1 MESIIHFLITP
12 SAAMLMASAMSMLFI
27 FVYVFSTSIPNLY
40 FSYSGGDVRYDKN
53 SSKAA
58 SICFASMVILM
69 MQAVGFYAL
78 DYSSYFE
85 YMGRVTVDNVNVVL
99 EKFDTA
105 TAVAVTKDLV
115 LVYVIGTFL
124 SVPLFWKMLN
134 NSYINTIRYMLK
146 SKSGTD
152 DYDKAVLTII
162 RDELFNILEK
172 HTVVSKDKEVTGL
185 YGAIIRPQSTVE
197 PASGEILGAKGSR
210 QEHTIHVDVNYLNS
224 KLKMSHTAFSFSSV
238 GEFTVSRLSS
248 VNPLFSFI
256 SLPAENRKLYDTFDT
271 FSGSVDN
278 AIFLVNTAYVK
289 GDSLMRYTQLQ
300 VLDLVKG
307 GYAAPLPIAFFQEDS
322 KAILSDVLNV
332 IRSGKKNIALDPS
345 VLANQVGIMSM
356 NWPLFLI
363 AIATYKIR
371 GGINSVV
378 NSMRTMLKAISE
390 NAAKDL

>member
-12 SAAMLMASAMSMLFI
+12 SAAMLMASAVSMLFI

-85 YMGRVTVDNVNVVL
+85 YMGRVTADNVNVVL

-115 LVYVIGTFL
+115 LIYVIGTFL

-146 SKSGTD
+146 SKSGTG

-172 HTVVSKDKEVTGL
+172 HTVVSKDKEVKGL
-185 YGAIIRPQSTVE
+185 YGTVIRPQSTIE
-197 PASGEILGAKGSR
+197 ATAGEILGAKGSR
-210 QEHTIHVDVNYLNS
+210 QEHSINIDVHYLNS
-224 KLKMSHTAFSFSSV
+224 TLKMSHTAFSFSSV
-238 GEFTVSRLSS
+238 GEFTMSRLSN

-256 SLPAENRKLYDTFDT
+256 SLPAENKKLFDAAD
-271 FSGSVDN
+271 SVDN
-278 AIFLVNTAYVK
+278 AIFLVNTAYVRY
-289 GDSLMRYTQLQ
+289 DSLKNYSQGQ
-300 VLDLVKG
+300 ILDLVRE
-307 GYAAPLPIAFFQEDS
+307 GYAAPLPSNLFQGDS

-371 GGINSVV
+371 GGITSVV